1 MEANSTTPWNIR
13 DEWSP
18 LEWVLVGTGAGMGA
32 PPTAEDTYDPKSLEH
47 ALAGTYPREEDV
59 ASELDGLAAVL
70 ENRGVRVLRPHLIGV
85 NQVFTRDIGLV
96 VGNTFILT
104 HLVEERRPEQRG
116 LQEILKMSSAPALQV
131 PESVRME
138 GGDVMPMDGGL
149 WVGYSQEPDFSRFKT
164 ARTNAR
170 ALDWLRT
177 QFPDVPVRGFE
188 LNKSDRDARK
198 GALHL
203 DCCLFVASGGHAIFH
218 PAGLKREDD
227 IAWIRA
233 RFQGKLL
240 EIDALEMFQMQS
252 NLISIDPHTLISGAG
267 FDRVNHQLR
276 TWGYEVIEV
285 PFHETAKMGGLL
297 RCTTLPL
304 RRTY

>member
-1 MEANSTTPWNIR
+1 MEANHTTPWNIR

-18 LEWVLVGTGAGMGA
+18 LELVLVGTGSGMGGA
-32 PPTAEDTYDPKSLEH
+32 PRAEETYDPKSLEH
-47 ALAGTYPREEDV
+47 VVAGTYPREQEV
-59 ASELDGLAAVL
+59 TAELDGLAAVL
-70 ENRGVRVLRPHLIGV
+70 ESRGVQVLRPYSIGV

-96 VGNTFILT
+96 VGRTFVLT

-116 LQEILKMSSAPALQV
+116 LEEVLKLASDPAVKV

-138 GGDVMPMDGGL
+138 GGDIMPMDGEL
-149 WVGYSQEPDFSRFKT
+149 WVGYSQEPDFSLYKT
-164 ARTNAR
+164 ARTNAL

-177 QFPDVPVRGFE
+177 QFPGVPVRGFE
-188 LNKSDRDARK
+188 LNKSDQDARK

-218 PAGLKREDD
+218 PAGLKREED
-227 IAWIRA
+227 ISWIRS
-233 RFQGKLL
+233 RFRGKLL
-240 EIDALEMFQMQS
+240 EINAEEMFQMQS
-252 NLISIDPHTLISGAG
+252 NLISINPHTLISGAG

-285 PFHETAKMGGLL
+285 PFRETAKMGGLL